1 MAEKKSIEEYYK
13 DFETYIN
20 KLINERKNNKISK
33 KVLNNDKILL
43 QDYSDYLDEI
53 YGNFNQDKTTINKM
67 INDIKTK
74 ILLPMK
80 LFSYREKK
88 EFVEFIFNK
97 TRDDE
102 QRKKLIEELVNTLEN
117 KNEVIFEEKD
127 DYKFY
132 ESLFLEN
139 NYLKKSLEYTE
150 SKDNNII
157 TKCSINMINSNDI
170 SNYFEIFLKQ
180 TNSEVIKEMS
190 YILYQIYNYK
200 YNQEQNNL
208 DDLIDKIKNLILINR
223 NFPCMKLL
231 EFIIEQKEKTFLTKI
246 KSHSNLCKK
255 SLVKINLERENSK
268 DKEEYYFY
276 ANTTIREVLYYIKN
290 KNDNN
295 YDFEIKYGD
304 KIIDENFYNKTLD
317 EILKEKLNIK
327 INQKVEIK
335 KENLIENGNLTD
347 KFKNILKNEFRIHS
361 KDKEFMDTNDVRNF
375 IIKAINQEI
384 NEKDLRIYVFF
395 LQANNGKSENLNL
408 TENDFLNYYL
418 TRIKENKTDFVWMNL
433 KNLGYLPN
441 LEKIEKIDI
450 LDKKQNIRYY
460 LSNKIKEEIPF
471 INKLKEKYIEVN
483 DLNLLNFIL
492 FFSTNNESYDNL
504 LITNFENPENKFTS
518 RQTKYIDI
526 MYNLIMI
533 ESIMEDLELIDK
545 EKETKYKDKILAEIY
560 EPFDKV
566 EYFDKKKTFF
576 VNFIKNNYFD
586 LIDYISILLKDL
598 HENGIKESEIQSSL
612 CLKGLEMIS
621 DIFCSLNVDKKSD
634 KLKSPKYL
642 IKDNKLENFIN
653 NWESYKLIIEQII
666 LFVDKYYLNN
676 EYSSKNANIVDNLI
690 KNCCNLLFYLIFT
703 SNQVYNDIIKSE
715 KNKDN
720 FKHIMEILLINNNN
734 IIFQLMSLTI
744 KNKQS
749 EFVPYI
755 LDLIFSL
762 LKNLDSKNF
771 EKLQSNSSLIPLI
784 SNIFDSNPSYY
795 SDKFKSLLTDIYEN
809 IYNSILTMNINNL
822 ENKSPNLFNNFI
834 ILKKISPK
842 NFKGL
847 YEIINKKINN
857 EKSLNELISEL
868 LISIEKNKLELSK
881 TKYEKIKE
889 IIETENNYISYD
901 NLINTINIDKE
912 DKLVIAKN
920 SLLIRE
926 LCDYCLWS
934 LSISP
939 DKDNKELKNNIINY
953 IDKFKEIE
961 KIEQEN
967 ITYFNSIINN
977 PNKGKISR
985 KKYGKYTGLQ
995 NLGNTCY
1002 LNSITQLLFM
1012 IPEFRFSILSIDDR
1026 KEKEKGE
1033 YIDDDNMLHQLQ
1045 KLYTYLLLSSDRFIT
1060 PQEFFLSIKDSKKNI
1075 LRTNEQKDSQE
1086 FFSMFCSQL
1095 ETHLKDIPGQKFLL
1109 KNLFGGF
1116 KINIKKCN
1124 DCNDVTK
1131 NYEEIKDISLDIKNL
1146 KNLEESLDKFIS
1158 EEQIEDYKCDKCN
1171 KKVTVSKH
1179 NLLSHLPNYLEI
1191 ELKRMVKNLQL
1202 DKDIKINSRFEFPLT
1217 LNMKKYCYNN
1227 IKENKDNDIN
1237 YEYNL
1242 KAINVHIGNTEGG
1255 HFVSIIKDEN
1265 GKWYEFDDKIIRE
1278 FDINNLGE
1286 ECFGGEGKYK
1296 TAYLLFYEKV
1306 NKQPIIKVLDE
1317 NEIKEKQNVNIIEKN
1332 VEENHEYIV
1341 DNNIYLDKNKNIYY
1355 QFDKWDFG
1363 FEKNVPKEYFME
1375 KFIDSKPYNKLL
1387 EGNCIHNL
1395 DNVLIK
1401 ILLSACR
1408 DKFFNI
1414 EEYSNIYED
1423 LIKILLEAIVSYY
1436 YQDNDN
1442 KINNEEKEKDII
1454 FILEKIITV
1463 IIEKV
1468 KTDKNKLSTILN
1480 LVNDILFN
1488 KDNLVIIFSKD
1499 SVTNEQITKQMYDLL
1514 INIMKLNSPENN
1526 KKLYKNLNNIIND
1539 TKEEKEYSFHIYQL
1553 IYEFFKNKIIDK
1565 IKIENAKNIFMPLY
1579 YKLMKEK
1586 NENNFKNISGILKHL
1601 IKEEN
1606 ILTKENI
1613 LELKQVFN
1621 LNLVILLFNMDFE
1634 FLVILTKKLQ
1644 YNDNDF
1650 SSVFNNNCIFKLYTY
1665 CEKRKQEKGIMFKLM
1680 KFILSILEIIDKY
1693 TLVRIQTLLGYPSLV
1708 FHGENICCNF
1718 GIHLM
1723 ENNDINKEI
1732 FEYINY
1738 NHIRKERC
1746 FLAQVFPSIYELKK
1760 EKNNLYLDENERLDL
1775 IYELISI
1782 SLGMKEST
1790 NGNYFLFKY
1799 LYLMQSRCI
1808 KFESLYQEIK
1818 IILENANNTQK
1829 NQRYD
1834 LSLIKTKEIKCIE
1847 VVNYE
1852 KENIEY
1858 IITLSSGAR
1867 STVDLKGK
1875 KKYKSRPE
1883 LPENFEE
1890 CKEFLNEPFNNEY
1903 YGLNVNIVPYEIEKI
1918 LISTVASNDNMTIFR
1933 FDFFTN
1939 YFTRKELLTFDDEK
1953 KQFSFDFIKRD
1964 PNDESINIR
1973 GDFEE
1978 KDYRKF
1984 LTEKKDFNQFLREID
1999 EILKEKDGFLILNNF
2014 FDNIETSKK
2023 SIIRYFVL
2031 SKKKNSVL
2039 KMSYKL
2045 YDAQK
2050 DIEKNFYLPNMIFD
2064 CVEKEKDK
2072 NIINIHRIKHNF
2084 NFLEKDQIG
2093 ISLSNLNY
2101 DKYINEN
2108 FNQI

>member
-1 MAEKKSIEEYYK
+1 MDEKKSIEEYYK

-43 QDYSDYLDEI
+43 LDYSDYLEKI
-53 YGNFNQDKTTINKM
+53 YRNFNQDKTTINKM

-88 EFVEFIFNK
+88 AFVKFICSK

-157 TKCSINMINSNDI
+157 TKCNINMINSNDI
-170 SNYFEIFLKQ
+170 SNYFKIFLKQ

-200 YNQEQNNL
+200 YNPEQNYLNNK
-208 DDLIDKIKNLILINR
+208 INEIKNRILRNR
-223 NFPCMKLL
+223 NFPCMKLV
-231 EFIIEQKEKTFLTKI
+231 EFIIEQKEKKCLTKI

-255 SLVKINLERENSK
+255 ALVKINLEKENEKDKDK
-268 DKEEYYFY
+268 DKEEFY
-276 ANTTIREVLYYIKN
+276 SFYQNTTILEILNYIEN
-290 KNDNN
+290 KKDKK
-295 YDFEIKYGD
+295 YIFEIRNGE
-304 KIIDENFYNKTLD
+304 KILDENDYNITLG
-317 EILKEKLNIK
+317 EILKEKKNIK
-327 INQKVEIK
+327 IIQKAQIDKV
-335 KENLIENGNLTD
+335 NLSENGNLTE
-347 KFKNILKNEFRIHS
+347 KFKSVLKSI
-361 KDKEFMDTNDVRNF
+361 F
-375 IIKAINQEI
+375 II
-384 NEKDLRIYVFF
+384 YS
-395 LQANNGKSENLNL
+395 NGKSIMEFEDIKNFLIKAANINKNEML
-408 TENDFLNYYL
+408 KEDLRVYKFLLEANNEPIKNKNITENSFLNFYL
-418 TRIKENKTDFVWMNL
+418 TKVNDNKIEIVWMNL
-433 KNLGYLPN
+433 TNLGYSPN
-441 LEKIEKIDI
+441 LEKYKTIYV
-450 LDKKQNIRYY
+450 LDKKENMRYS
-460 LSNKIKEEIPF
+460 LSNKINDEKPF
-471 INKLKEKYIEVN
+471 INLLRENYIEVN
-483 DLNLLNFIL
+483 DINLLDFIL
-492 FFSTNNESYDNL
+492 FFSTNYESYENL
-504 LITNFENPENKFTS
+504 LNNNLENPENKFTS
-518 RQTKYIDI
+518 RPKNYIDI
-526 MYNLIMI
+526 MYDLII
-533 ESIMEDLELIDK
+533 IKSIMEDLEFKDK
-545 EKETKYKDKILAEIY
+545 EKDIKNKDKILTEKY
-560 EPFDKV
+560 EPFDK
-566 EYFDKKKTFF
+566 EENLEKKNKFF

-586 LIDYISILLKDL
+586 LIEYTSLLLKDIN
-598 HENGIKESEIQSSL
+598 EKGIKEIEIQSSL
-612 CLKGLEMIS
+612 CLMGLEIITDIS
-621 DIFCSLNVDKKSD
+621 SCSNNS
-634 KLKSPKYL
+634 
-642 IKDNKLENFIN
+642 IKENKLEGIINKWENYKQITEQIFSFIN
-653 NWESYKLIIEQII
+653 
-666 LFVDKYYLNN
+666 KYYLNN
-676 EYSSKNANIVDNLI
+676 EYSDKFGNIVDDLI
-690 KNCCNLLFYLIFT
+690 KNGFNLLFYLIFT
-703 SNQVYNDIIKSE
+703 NNALFDDIIKIE
-715 KNKDN
+715 KNKNN
-720 FKHIMEILLINNNN
+720 FELIMEKFLLDNNN
-734 IIFQLMSLTI
+734 IKQLFTLTV
-744 KNKQS
+744 KNKS
-749 EFVPYI
+749 SKFIPYI
-755 LDLIFSL
+755 IDLIFSIL
-762 LKNLDSKNF
+762 KKVDYKNCEKILSNQHLYLLISISLKNNKNYYTD
-771 EKLQSNSSLIPLI
+771 KLTSE
-784 SNIFDSNPSYY
+784 F
-795 SDKFKSLLTDIYEN
+795 TEIYEN
-809 IYNSILTMNINNL
+809 VYNSIKSSDINNMQNQAPNLINNL
-822 ENKSPNLFNNFI
+822 K
-834 ILKKISPK
+834 ILQKFGEK
-842 NFKGL
+842 NWEFL
-847 YEIINKKINN
+847 HEIINKKINN
-857 EKSLNELISEL
+857 EKTLDELIFGIFVSGEIKKL
-868 LISIEKNKLELSK
+868 TSSKAKLEK
-881 TKYEKIKE
+881 VKE
-889 IIETENNYISYD
+889 IINTENKYISYN
-901 NLINTINIDKE
+901 NLINTIKCHKEKELNIIKE
-912 DKLVIAKN
+912 TP
-920 SLLIRE
+920 LIKE
-926 LCDYCLWS
+926 LCDYYILPI
-934 LSISP
+934 SIKQNKG
-939 DKDNKELKNNIINY
+939 KDNNKNTNNIIKF

-977 PNKGKISR
+977 PNKDNNIR

-1002 LNSITQLLFM
+1002 LNSIIQLLFM
-1012 IPEFRFSILSIDDR
+1012 IPEFRFSILSIDDG
-1026 KEKEKGE
+1026 KDKTKGE
-1033 YIDDDNMLHQLQ
+1033 YIDDDNILHQLQ
-1045 KLYTYLLLSSDRFIT
+1045 KLYTYLILTSDRFIS
-1060 PQEFFLSIKDSKKNI
+1060 PQEFFLSIKDSNENI

-1086 FFSMFCSQL
+1086 FFSMFCDQL
-1095 ETHLKDIPGQKFLL
+1095 EKHLKDIPGQKFLL

-1317 NEIKEKQNVNIIEKN
+1317 NKIKEKQNVNIIEKN

-1341 DNNIYLDKNKNIYY
+1341 DNNIYLDKKKNIYY

-1408 DKFFNI
+1408 DKSFNV

-1499 SVTNEQITKQMYDLL
+1499 SVTNEQITKQMFDLL

-1526 KKLYKNLNNIIND
+1526 IKLYKNLNNIIND

-1565 IKIENAKNIFMPLY
+1565 IKIKNTKNIFMPLY
-1579 YKLMKEK
+1579 YKLTKEK

-1708 FHGENICCNF
+1708 FHGENICCDF

-1723 ENNDINKEI
+1723 KNNDINKEI

-1782 SLGMKEST
+1782 SLGMKENT

-1999 EILKEKDGFLILNNF
+1999 EILNEKDGILIQNNF